1 MGNINESVRED
12 SWLEWEG
19 TDYEELFLFNQ

>member
-1 MGNINESVRED
+1 MGNINESVNEN

-19 TDYEELFLFNQ
+19 TDYEELFSFNQ

>member
-1 MGNINESVRED
+1 MDEITRKQGEN

-19 TDYEELFLFNQ
+19 TDYGELFLFNQ